1 MGISARQFE
10 EMEQRVR
17 GSKSA
22 VKKSAEEVPSVHRIL
37 LGVDPSLRGTGYGVV
52 KLDGD
57 NPSALDQGTIKCPA
71 KWSRSE
77 CLVAITRTLREVVQK
92 HQPTVCAIEGLFYA
106 QNVKTALIM
115 GEARGAALAAVAEG
129 GMEIFEIAP
138 RKVKQSIV
146 GYGNAQKIAVA
157 KMVQRMLKLDEV
169 PEADAADALALALA
183 YAHLNERFAI
193 DPAQKI

>member
-37 LGVDPSLRGTGYGVV
+37 LGVDPSLRGTGYGVI

-77 CLVAITRTLREVVQK
+77 CLVAITRTLQEVVQK

-183 YAHLNERFAI
+183 YAHLNKRFAI

>member
-1 MGISARQFE
+1 
-10 EMEQRVR
+10 MEQRVR

-157 KMVQRMLKLDEV
+157 EMVQRMLKLDEV

-183 YAHLNERFAI
+183 YAHLNKRFAI